1 VVVVKPRNATDVF
14 SLAPLAWGLHQE
26 MAKWFDAQPY
36 VERYSP
42 FGAMRRKLLSFGAW
56 AFSS

>member
-1 VVVVKPRNATDVF
+1 
-14 SLAPLAWGLHQE
+14 

-42 FGAMRRKLLSFGAW
+42 FGAMRRKLLLFVTW
-56 AFSS
+56 PFSS